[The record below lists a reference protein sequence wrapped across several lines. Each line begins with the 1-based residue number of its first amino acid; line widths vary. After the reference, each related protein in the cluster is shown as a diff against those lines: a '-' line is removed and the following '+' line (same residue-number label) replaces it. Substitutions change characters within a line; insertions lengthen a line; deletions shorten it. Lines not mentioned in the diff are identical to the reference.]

1 MSIFIFFLNILGYG
15 AYGNEY
21 SYTGG
26 AGAAGGG
33 GWMTGTQVGG
43 SQASPGSASKVSL
56 GLKSGLLHEA
66 HSFAMG
72 KFMRLGLI
80 SIAFVG

>member
-1 MSIFIFFLNILGYG
+1 MGILGYG

-43 SQASPGSASKVSL
+43 NQASPGSASRVSRAL
-56 GLKSGLLHEA
+56 TLVKGN
-66 HSFAMG
+66 
-72 KFMRLGLI
+72 
-80 SIAFVG
+80 FV